1 MEINLDNPIFT
12 YYVNVSGL
20 SRQSAMNMIDSIKA
34 HFDKISNITVCI
46 IPSDYTKM
54 ECTYQGRWKE
64 SIVKK
69 ITDIVESCV
78 DKGFDK
84 SELQNEIRDYL
95 INQILE

>member
-20 SRQSAMNMIDSIKA
+20 SRQRAMNMIDSIKA
-34 HFDKISNITVCI
+34 HFDKISNITVWI

-78 DKGFDK
+78 DIGFDK
-84 SELQNEIRDYL
+84 SELKSEIRDYL
-95 INQILE
+95 IGEILD